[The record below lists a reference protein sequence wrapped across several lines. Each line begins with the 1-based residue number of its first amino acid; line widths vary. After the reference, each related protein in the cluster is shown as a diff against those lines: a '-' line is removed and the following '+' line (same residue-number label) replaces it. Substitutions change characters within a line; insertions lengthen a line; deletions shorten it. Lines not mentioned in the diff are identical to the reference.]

1 MYPQNG
7 LSDGLMFIEDC
18 VIFFTFSAS
27 LCVFV
32 QFVRAYCDAETHAH
46 TCKTRHFSHII
57 YIYICNCN
65 YIFTTYTYMLM
76 FTIYVLAMC

>member
-57 YIYICNCN
+57 YIYI
-65 YIFTTYTYMLM
+65 YVIVI
-76 FTIYVLAMC
+76 IYLLHTHIC